1 MVSFLHCRECRFVAK
16 SLSGTKKI
24 KKKNLDESVLETNK
38 PMKLRSRTKE
48 KCHGLVNGGKTMY
61 KLRKR
66 KEKKENVKL
75 ARSKS

>member
-1 MVSFLHCRECRFVAK
+1 MWHWELQNHLQECRFVAK

-24 KKKNLDESVLETNK
+24 KKKNLDESALETKK

-48 KCHGLVNGGKTMY
+48 KCDVLVNGGKTMY

-66 KEKKENVKL
+66 KERK
-75 ARSKS
+75 